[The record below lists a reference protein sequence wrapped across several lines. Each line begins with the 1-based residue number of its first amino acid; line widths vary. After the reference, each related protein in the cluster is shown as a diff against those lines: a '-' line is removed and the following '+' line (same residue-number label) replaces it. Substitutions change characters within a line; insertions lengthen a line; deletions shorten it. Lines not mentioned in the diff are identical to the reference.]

1 MRIDGAFLKNC
12 KKSEDKNKKNRKKS
26 EGEIAKNRM
35 KSEDENSKNSTKSED
50 QPQKHSSVVHTKI
63 QNLRIPLRNF
73 RLKNTYF
80 MVL

>member
-1 MRIDGAFLKNC
+1 MLYVLFDVANITI
-12 KKSEDKNKKNRKKS
+12 SEDKNKKNCKKS

-63 QNLRIPLRNF
+63 QNLWIPFRN
-73 RLKNTYF
+73 LEKNTYF

>member
-1 MRIDGAFLKNC
+1 MLYVLFDVANITI
-12 KKSEDKNKKNRKKS
+12 SEDKNKKNRKKS

-35 KSEDENSKNSTKSED
+35 KSEDEIAKKCMKSED

-63 QNLRIPLRNF
+63 QNLRIPFRNF

-80 MVL
+80 TVL